1 MYFISTLVIET
12 IHQRMIFRTVKYIRV
27 STAEQNT
34 DRQLDKSLENFVDKC
49 SGSIPFQER
58 KEGRRLA
65 NLVSKPKNDIDKILV
80 HSIDRLGRNT
90 RDILDTID
98 YFTNHGVC
106 IESKKEG
113 FRTLDENGK
122 KNATAMMVISIM
134 ATLSEWELNMIKERR
149 LEGIARAKAKGKY
162 AGNGGRPPETD
173 AQFLAKDKS
182 QGVLKLLKITGGK
195 KLGLRDI
202 AFKAKVS
209 LGTVQKVKAIAIQ
222 EGILSQNEASLPSKQ
237 DQEKLKRFIENTS
250 L

>member
-1 MYFISTLVIET
+1 
-12 IHQRMIFRTVKYIRV
+12 MIVRIVKYIRV

-49 SGSIPFQER
+49 SGTIPFKER
-58 KEGRRLA
+58 PQGKKLL
-65 NLVSKPKNDIDKILV
+65 NLVRRSNNDIEKILV

-90 RDILDTID
+90 RDILDTIEL
-98 YFTNHGVC
+98 FTALGIC
-106 IESKKEG
+106 IESEKEG
-113 FRTLDENGK
+113 FRTLDEKGK
-122 KNATAMMVISIM
+122 KNTTAMMVISIM

-149 LEGIARAKAKGKY
+149 LEGIARAKSKGKY
-162 AGNGGRPPETD
+162 AGNGGRLPDTG

-182 QGVLKLLKITGGK
+182 QGVLKLLKITGRK
-195 KLGLRDI
+195 KPSLRDI
-202 AFKAKVS
+202 AIKKKVS

-237 DQEKLKRFIENTS
+237 DQEKLKRFIENNN